1 VLAAP
6 VRPSGPSA
14 KGCHVSTTETNA
26 HATEDQP
33 GAAPAAAVTGPLSGD
48 PGNLGLPSFVVGS
61 IALGL
66 SLLGVVPASAVGA
79 TLPILLAAT
88 SLGLIVAA
96 VWSAAIGQS
105 AVAGIFGIFS
115 GFWLSY
121 CVLVLGLVHGWL
133 GITDAS
139 AVKST
144 QELYLISWLVI
155 IVVLTLATLHLP
167 AAFTVIFAL
176 IDLALLLLLMA
187 TAQGSTGL
195 QKTAGVVVLL
205 FAAVG
210 LYLFYGTASVA
221 TGGRPVQPGQ
231 PLARG

>member
-1 VLAAP
+1 MTTIDSNADLTVATASEPAP
-6 VRPSGPSA
+6 V
-14 KGCHVSTTETNA
+14 V
-26 HATEDQP
+26 
-33 GAAPAAAVTGPLSGD
+33 GPLAGD

-61 IALGL
+61 LALGL
-66 SLLGVVPASAVGA
+66 ALIGVVPAAAVGA

-88 SLGLIVAA
+88 SVGLFIAA
-96 VWSAAIGQS
+96 IWSAAIGQNV
-105 AVAGIFGIFS
+105 VAGIFGIFG

-133 GITDAS
+133 GIADAA

-144 QELYLISWLVI
+144 QELYLTAWLVI
-155 IVVLTLATLHLP
+155 IVVLTVATLHLP

-176 IDLALLLLLMA
+176 IDLALLLLLIA
-187 TAQGSTGL
+187 TAQGSSGL
-195 QKTAGVVVLL
+195 SKTAGFVVLA

-210 LYLFYGTASVA
+210 LYLFYGTASMA
-221 TGGRPVQPGQ
+221 SGGKGVNMGA

>member
-1 VLAAP
+1 MTTTDSNVDLSPAASSAPAPAP
-6 VRPSGPSA
+6 V
-14 KGCHVSTTETNA
+14 
-26 HATEDQP
+26 
-33 GAAPAAAVTGPLSGD
+33 GPLAGD

-61 IALGL
+61 LALGL
-66 SLLGVVPASAVGA
+66 ALIGVVPAAAVGA

-88 SLGLIVAA
+88 SIGLFIAA
-96 VWSAAIGQS
+96 IWSAAIGQN
-105 AVAGIFGIFS
+105 AVAGIFGIFG

-133 GITDAS
+133 GITDAA

-144 QELYLISWLVI
+144 QELYLVAWLVI

-167 AAFTVIFAL
+167 MAFTAIFAL
-176 IDLALLLLLMA
+176 IDVALLLILIG
-187 TAQGSTGL
+187 TAQGSSAIL
-195 QKTAGVVVLL
+195 KTAGFVVLA

-210 LYLFYGTASVA
+210 LYLFYGTASMA
-221 TGGRPVQPGQ
+221 TGGKGVPMGR